1 MLMFRHYRLLFAAIV
16 VLVMG
21 LRFVTVVLVR
31 PEPELDEALHLKVAE
46 QFGAGFPSLGQLRS
60 YGSATGPFFYLV
72 MGNAGA
78 LVAYD
83 LMWLR
88 LGVLGMAVA
97 SLFVFYRILKRALPE
112 DDPLPALACLAT
124 APYFAPLAGMLMTE
138 HLAILLGLASF
149 LFYQRYG
156 ATGRMGEAVLS
167 VFLATLALLTRV
179 YLVFLPAAMFVS
191 GLVTRPRVWFRWL
204 FFLLPAGIFLPL
216 VLFWRGLAPPSYQHL
231 YHLGFSWQNLSSV
244 CIWLGVSFFPWVRQW
259 KRVERLAS
267 LLIIPV
273 LLSVPLPG
281 LGFTRTVL
289 SLWPRPLVLAVVLV
303 LGLVGLNYFLSL
315 LPRGSGNNL
324 SLRTAAGG
332 GLFLVLGLV
341 ISGPAV
347 YERYMLPGY
356 PFLLLCARPAASRT
370 RALVW
375 AGLCQ
380 FPLAVAHILHLSGW
394 LRV

>member
-1 MLMFRHYRLLFAAIV
+1 MFRHYRFFFAAV
-16 VLVMG
+16 LVLVMG
-21 LRFVTVVLVR
+21 LRIGAVVLVR

-46 QFGAGFPSLGQLRS
+46 QFGTGFPSLVQLRS
-60 YGSATGPFFYLV
+60 YGSATGPFFYVV
-72 MGNAGA
+72 MGNLGA
-78 LVAYD
+78 IFAYD

-88 LGVLGMAVA
+88 LWVLGMAVA

-124 APYFAPLAGMLMTE
+124 APYYAPLAGMLMTE
-138 HLAILLGLASF
+138 HLALLLGLSSF
-149 LFYQRYG
+149 LFYQRYW
-156 ATGRMGEAVLS
+156 ATGRMREAVLS
-167 VFLATLALLTRV
+167 VFLATLAVLTRV

-191 GLVTRPRVWFRWL
+191 GLATRPRSWFRWL
-204 FFLLPAGIFLPL
+204 FFLLPAGMFLPL
-216 VLFWRGLAPPSYQHL
+216 ALFWRGLAPPSYQHL
-231 YHLGFSWQNLSSV
+231 YHPGFSWQNLSSV

-259 KRVERLAS
+259 KRAERLAS

-273 LLSVPLPG
+273 LLSVSLPG

-289 SLWPRPLVLAVVLV
+289 SLLPRPLVLVAVLV

-315 LPRGSGNNL
+315 LPCWLENNL
-324 SLRTAAGG
+324 ALRAAASG
-332 GLFLVLGLV
+332 GLLLVLGLV

-356 PFLLLCARPAASRT
+356 PFLLLCAKPAASRA